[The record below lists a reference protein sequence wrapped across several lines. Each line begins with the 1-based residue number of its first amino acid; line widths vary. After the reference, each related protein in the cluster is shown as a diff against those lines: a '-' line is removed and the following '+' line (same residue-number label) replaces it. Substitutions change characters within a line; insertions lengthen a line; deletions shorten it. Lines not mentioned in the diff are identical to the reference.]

1 MTNENKDLEKN
12 VIKFFGPLFSQ
23 VSKFLKTK
31 DWFEVEVF
39 DTPSQFFLFGE
50 TNTSVYWRLSE
61 EQKQIINKIV
71 KENKFDELTQEN
83 ILLEDLTQ
91 FRRLF
96 RKHPEMEMQLYNLVE
111 KNVLIGSVEA
121 LNIFFNEMIK
131 LKIYTDENLVNIR
144 EFRIYIAKKSIA
156 MVGALSEDLKNDL
169 YYFLDFE
176 RFNTDEYMEKKAD
189 EVLNYICEQIEIK
202 SCPDLRNMK
211 TYSDWDV
218 VPMEIISKIER
229 LVLINYCDKPDKK
242 VVNEIRMAADTMNL
256 DMLKNYLGFIP
267 KWWQKYALIFESRE
281 NLAANC
287 RRSWKTFLIVYI
299 VIRQIFLPWQMI
311 LYMLPNKEDYSEQP
325 FFYIEQM
332 LENVKKLGA
341 ELPWFQF
348 NAKQFRIVNKIFK
361 SKIIFL
367 SAQGASKGKS
377 FSCNL
382 GIMDEAA
389 YIDNPNTYD
398 QLSNSTGDTKGRMR
412 AISTINVETPINW
425 FFFKKVS
432 LEGMEDCR
440 VHSVD
445 IYNNPFMSKEE
456 KERTERKYK
465 NKNQNVWLADWMA
478 IFVWGADWFDISNF
492 FKIDFTYDVLTFK
505 WCRFN
510 VVRNLDKYSRFL
522 ICYDPAK
529 TMDKAGVA
537 MIGLYW
543 KKAEVCMTG
552 YIDIKNYF
560 LQREVLIDALEY
572 IAKMKQIELGV
583 DLGKAWEAAF
593 DYFESRK
600 FMPYWIISTGGN
612 NVNKQ
617 TYRRWNVPEQIL
629 EKTLHT
635 MMSAGVV
642 TWFSWLDNIRNEFET
657 YNLSK
662 ERKWNVWHHH
672 DVLSALMLAV
682 FIWYERWFIGI
693 EIKKWEEKKE
703 TLIVDSNGVPIKQI
717 RKWQFNWTLMGRF
730 IY

>member
-572 IAKMKQIELGV
+572 IAKMKQVELGV

>member
-1 MTNENKDLEKN
+1 MEKK
-12 VIKFFGPLFSQ
+12 IIQFFGPLFSQ
-23 VSKFLKTK
+23 KFKFLKTK

-256 DMLKNYLGFIP
+256 DMLKNYLGFIA

-510 VVRNLDKYSRFL
+510 VARNLDKYSRFL

-572 IAKMKQIELGV
+572 IAKMKQVELGT

-717 RKWQFNWTLMGRF
+717 KKWQFNWTLMGRF